1 MSGTPGVHNG
11 WMTTPTRSGT
21 VAPFRVVFVCAGNI
35 SRSPMADA
43 VFRALVSR
51 AGLAA
56 HVASSSAGTEDWHV
70 GERADPRTLLAL
82 EHQGLDGSGHRARQ
96 FTAASF
102 DQNDL
107 VVALDR
113 TSDRELRACARHGG
127 DADKIALLSSFDAAS
142 HGEPDIP
149 DPYYGDDP
157 MFDDVLGMI
166 DSACRALFRQLEPA
180 VRRSA

>member
-1 MSGTPGVHNG
+1 
-11 WMTTPTRSGT
+11 MTTPTRSGT

-35 SRSPMADA
+35 CRSPMADV
-43 VFRALVSR
+43 VFRTLVTR
-51 AGLAA
+51 AGLAG

-82 EHQGLDGSGHRARQ
+82 EHQGLDGSRHRARP

-113 TSDRELRACARHGG
+113 ISDQELRACARHDG
-127 DADKIALLSSFDAAS
+127 DAVKIVLLSSFDAAS
-142 HGEPDIP
+142 RGEPDIP
-149 DPYYGDDP
+149 DPYYGDEP
-157 MFDDVLGMI
+157 MFDAVLGMI
-166 DSACRALFRQLEPA
+166 ERACRALFRQLEPA
-180 VRRSA
+180 VRHSA